1 MTDADLLL
9 TLPDLKFGSGIVG
22 VCDVCGKRQAVI
34 VLQKERFKLCV
45 IDFLNKKW
53 IGSPAPSPGSRAPL
67 FRSERVWFPT
77 TAVKAGQAQA
87 VVLSPT
93 RVVRHPGV
101 LIAPDVHGLTTAIL
115 DGAIR
120 LAQQGFE
127 VLLPDV
133 NLAGTFGPPQLFAT
147 RSGVWARNGVL
158 ALLGRREARV
168 GLYLGR
174 AGGPAGP
181 SDGRPGEVRHPRPL
195 LWRGA
200 RGRVAARDQKLGALV
215 LAYPVPVSPPEWLPL
230 VTAPV
235 LLIAGRRDRL
245 GQKARGR
252 FVAHFPKDRFESF
265 DPGNVGHDFLA
276 RDVGAYNLRA
286 AEASWKRIGE
296 FLGGRLFPAPPKPP
310 TPPVAAAPPAAV
322 ARPRLPCAGPRA
334 TAVDPARCPGH
345 VLEPLGL
352 RTFGA

>member
-1 MTDADLLL
+1 MDR
-9 TLPDLKFGSGIVG
+9 LPG
-22 VCDVCGKRQAVI
+22 QA
-34 VLQKERFKLCV
+34 R
-45 IDFLNKKW
+45 
-53 IGSPAPSPGSRAPL
+53 GPGTALPQRAGW
-67 FRSERVWFPT
+67 VPT

-127 VLLPDV
+127 VLFPDV

-147 RSGVWARNGVL
+147 RSGVWARNGVPL
-158 ALLGRREARV
+158 RSSAVAKLV
-168 GLYLGR
+168 GLY
-174 AGGPAGP
+174 
-181 SDGRPGEVRHPRPL
+181 SDGLEAL
-195 LWRGA
+195 
-200 RGRVAARDQKLGALV
+200 RGRPMVDPEKSAILGLSYGGALAVGVAARDQKLGALV

-245 GQKARGR
+245 GQKARGQ
-252 FVAHFPKDRFESF
+252 FLAHFPKDRFESF

-276 RDVGAYNLRA
+276 RDVGATTCGPPRPAGRGSGSSSGAGYFPGTP
-286 AEASWKRIGE
+286 EASDAPGR
-296 FLGGRLFPAPPKPP
+296 GGPSRGRRHVPRTPAAPGPAPRPP
-310 TPPVAAAPPAAV
+310 TPPDCPRPRPRAPRPEDVRGVGAAATGIRRSRGRSSGRGARHRPAGAGRV
-322 ARPRLPCAGPRA
+322 DAPGTSGRPS
-334 TAVDPARCPGH
+334 PARASQRSP
-345 VLEPLGL
+345 
-352 RTFGA
+352 A

>member
-53 IGSPAPSPGSRAPL
+53 IGSPAKPGVPAPL

-77 TAVKAGQAQA
+77 TAVRAGQAQA

-147 RSGVWARNGVL
+147 RSGVWARNGVPL
-158 ALLGRREARV
+158 RSSAVAKLV
-168 GLYLGR
+168 GLY
-174 AGGPAGP
+174 
-181 SDGRPGEVRHPRPL
+181 SDGLEAL
-195 LWRGA
+195 
-200 RGRVAARDQKLGALV
+200 RGRPMVDPEKSAILGLSYGGALAVGVAARDQKLGALV

-245 GQKARGR
+245 GQKARGQ

-296 FLGGRLFPAPPKPP
+296 FLGGRLLPAPPKPP

-322 ARPRLPCAGPRA
+322 ARPPTPAAPGPAPRPSTPPVAPA
-334 TAVDPARCPGH
+334 TSSSPSA
-345 VLEPLGL
+345 
-352 RTFGA
+352 